1 VLEFL
6 DMHKRTTNMT
16 ISTKSFT
23 LGTAALVT
31 ALVTLPAVAGH
42 QEALEGCTNAIS
54 QDERLAS
61 YEQVSSRVDDI
72 RARGRYTN
80 FKLNVTA
87 TETNGDAVLW
97 RAECKAK
104 GSGKVA
110 SMELKRID
118 PPQVAGQ

>member
-1 VLEFL
+1 
-6 DMHKRTTNMT
+6 MT
-16 ISTKSFT
+16 ISTKQLA
-23 LGTAALVT
+23 LGTVALLT
-31 ALVTLPAVAGH
+31 ALVTLPATAGNK
-42 QEALEGCTNAIS
+42 EALAACTDAVS

-72 RARGRYTN
+72 QARGRYTR
-80 FKLNVTA
+80 FKLDVKA
-87 TETNGDAVLW
+87 IETNGDAVLW

-104 GSGKVA
+104 GSGSVA